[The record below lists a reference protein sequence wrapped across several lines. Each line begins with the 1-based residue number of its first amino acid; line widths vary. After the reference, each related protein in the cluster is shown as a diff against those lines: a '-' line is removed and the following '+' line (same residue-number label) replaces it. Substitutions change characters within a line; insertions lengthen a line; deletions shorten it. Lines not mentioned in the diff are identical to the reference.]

1 MEPKDREQ
9 KRGNRNYEVTP
20 DGRLKVNLSQLMKSD
35 KVREFYRS
43 IESSRGEKAVKK
55 K

>member
-9 KRGNRNYEVTP
+9 NRGKRDYEISS
-20 DGRLKVNLSQLMKSD
+20 DGRLKVNLSKLMESE

-43 IESSRGEKAVKK
+43 IEPLRGERAVKK
-55 K
+55 